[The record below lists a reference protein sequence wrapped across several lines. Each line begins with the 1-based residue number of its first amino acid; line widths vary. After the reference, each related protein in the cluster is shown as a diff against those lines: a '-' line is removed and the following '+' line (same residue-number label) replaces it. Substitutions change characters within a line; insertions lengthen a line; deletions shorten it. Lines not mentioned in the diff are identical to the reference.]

1 MMRASRL
8 GEAPMCKEKF
18 LEWYDE
24 AISWMLVAWIFFA
37 LAWVMVTSTI
47 SVLGLIQ
54 AVFW

>member
-1 MMRASRL
+1 MS
-8 GEAPMCKEKF
+8 KEKF
-18 LEWYDE
+18 LERYDE

>member
-1 MMRASRL
+1 MS
-8 GEAPMCKEKF
+8 KEKF

-37 LAWVMVTSTI
+37 PAWVMVTSTI